1 MESTAKS
8 AENRSIHRR
17 NRTVT
22 NLFKPECQ
30 NSRLDSTVAYAVTYY
45 PWSKLSVHT
54 TKLIAWQKT
63 VVFVKSELILEM
75 DDDLLNIFFPGD
87 RTKFVVKW
95 EYNNV
100 PTKEQWDALDQD
112 QFIRVQFRISSLAGD
127 TGRIAL
133 LSLIGFGSKQLAKE
147 RLK

>member
-1 MESTAKS
+1 M
-8 AENRSIHRR
+8 
-17 NRTVT
+17 T

-45 PWSKLSVHT
+45 PWSKLGQHT

>member
-1 MESTAKS
+1 
-8 AENRSIHRR
+8 
-17 NRTVT
+17 VT

-45 PWSKLSVHT
+45 PWSRLSVHT

-63 VVFVKSELILEM
+63 VVFQKSELILEM
-75 DDDLLNIFFPGD
+75 DEDLLNIFFPGD

-133 LSLIGFGSKQLAKE
+133 LSLIGFGSMQLAKE

>member
-1 MESTAKS
+1 M
-8 AENRSIHRR
+8 
-17 NRTVT
+17 T
-22 NLFKPECQ
+22 NLFKETQ
-30 NSRLDSTVAYAVTYY
+30 SRLDSTVAYAITYY
-45 PWSKLSVHT
+45 PWSKLSTHT

-75 DDDLLNIFFPGD
+75 DEDLLNIFFPGD